1 MSAHDIKVS
10 GIAPSTTEEQIKEFF
25 SFCGKVSS
33 VKVDTAA
40 GSAIVTFEKA
50 AAIATAV
57 LLSDSELNGSKIT
70 ITAAAQPSDVQSAVA
85 DEKDLNE
92 DGDIAQEYKPKA
104 TVLAEYLSQGYVLG
118 DKAIARGLDIDKK
131 HGISDKFT
139 SFLSSLDGKYH
150 DTKKDLDAKYD
161 LQQKSDLVKERAA
174 ATDKQYGITDSLH
187 QTQQKAHKYLDD
199 ALNTET
205 GSKIRSFYSSIV
217 QQVSDVH
224 NEARRLADL
233 KKPET
238 AATSTP
244 TTAPS
249 SGESTAGGPA
259 LAGAP
264 PHTERP
270 DKETSDPNLQV

>member
-33 VKVDTAA
+33 VKLDTAG

-57 LLSDSELNGSKIT
+57 LLSDSELNGAKIT

-85 DEKDLNE
+85 DEKDINE
-92 DGDIAQEYKPKA
+92 GDGDIAQEYKPKA
-104 TVLAEYLSQGYVLG
+104 TVLAEYLSHGYILG

-131 HGISDKFT
+131 HGISERFT

-161 LQQKSDLVKERAA
+161 LQHKSDAVKERAA
-174 ATDKQYGITDSLH
+174 ATDKQYGISDSLQ
-187 QTQQKAHKYLDD
+187 QTQQKAHKYLDN

-233 KKPET
+233 KK
-238 AATSTP
+238 TSE
-244 TTAPS
+244 APS
-249 SGESTAGGPA
+249 SGVSTEGGPA